1 MLSPLNIPFMN
12 THSNRLRKSAK
23 TDKLTD
29 AKTNEDYNK
38 KKPDPSDPNEVK
50 GKPKKENTDVSDIG
64 EVRLKSKKNT
74 SLKK

>member
-1 MLSPLNIPFMN
+1 MN
-12 THSNRLRKSAK
+12 THSNRVRTSAK

-64 EVRLKSKKNT
+64 EVNLKSKKNT